1 MEQTGM
7 KGKATF
13 VGYAKPFLQ
22 FNKVKLPDGHE
33 VLSGFNGG
41 ISWSVSQGREHR

>member
-7 KGKATF
+7 KGKATL